1 MFMGSEGH
9 KQEGARGHEEPI
21 SFVILILDATSWV
34 QAEKREA
41 RANQVKLDAQQL
53 ESLLFQLFERKV
65 RQL

>member
-1 MFMGSEGH
+1 M
-9 KQEGARGHEEPI
+9 
-21 SFVILILDATSWV
+21 L

-41 RANQVKLDAQQL
+41 RANQIKLDTGQL

>member
-1 MFMGSEGH
+1 MDCS
-9 KQEGARGHEEPI
+9 
-21 SFVILILDATSWV
+21 SWIIIRHTFTGCDVLV

-53 ESLLFQLFERKV
+53 ESLVFQLFERKV